1 MDSQREHGQ
10 GMEKKY
16 IYIHISSGKGGISEK
31 SRNKNHL
38 FEHIFLVR
46 EPLPLPCVVKKMDSK
61 RKKRK
66 NHAANAFTLAIWRSV
81 NSVSC
86 IDRSHRRF
94 RKHRPRFYSY
104 LCGLRSLSPRF
115 ILLWRGENRLL
126 RFHGRHT
133 REVHTCTHGQR
144 HVQMRPRI
152 HAKRV
157 FER

>member
-16 IYIHISSGKGGISEK
+16 IYNIHIYIGKGGISEK

-104 LCGLRSLSPRF
+104 LCGLRSLS
-115 ILLWRGENRLL
+115 LSLST
-126 RFHGRHT
+126 FHPAVEG
-133 REVHTCTHGQR
+133 
-144 HVQMRPRI
+144 
-152 HAKRV
+152 
-157 FER
+157 